1 MSALSM
7 TKEVYRK
14 IFTELINTLKEDS
27 SFQRELNT
35 EKINFIEQVHSIELA
50 QEDGGIEYLH
60 KPESG
65 HPQFYQ
71 PQPDDPAASV

>member
-27 SFQRELNT
+27 SFQRELT
-35 EKINFIEQVHSIELA
+35 KDQINFIEQVVSIELA
-50 QEDGGIEYLH
+50 QEDGGVEYLH
-60 KPESG
+60 KSKPG
-65 HPQFYQ
+65 YQ
-71 PQPDDPAASV
+71 